1 MDATSPLYGHSGL
14 IADAEL
20 LVTGILQFF
29 IRSMK
34 TGAVGASGAM
44 PDPTLPSADLSYA

>member
-29 IRSMK
+29 RQ
-34 TGAVGASGAM
+34 THEDG
-44 PDPTLPSADLSYA
+44 